1 MKGTAR
7 SARGRG
13 RKSHSLRLLTIS
25 ITKEQEQQ
33 QRTGSSLSLLSH
45 FLFCIKE
52 WAQNKSVNDRML
64 HVLFVYHPLLVVY
77 IGSVFLFFSN
87 LWLNV
92 LLLSLGHVWMS
103 WALCLSLSHTYSLS
117 VSVKFR
123 IRYRSEGTIKT
134 KNKKQKNKKRKG
146 GTRNK
151 HATKKRLS
159 QEEREPVNWTRS
171 KGCMDVKMNVFLLL
185 IRSSL
190 LP

>member
-87 LWLNV
+87 LWFNV

-103 WALCLSLSHTYSLS
+103 WALCLSLTHTYSLS

-134 KNKKQKNKKRKG
+134 KNKNQKTKERVAQETNTQPKKDSP
-146 GTRNK
+146 
-151 HATKKRLS
+151 KKNENRWT
-159 QEEREPVNWTRS
+159 ERVQ
-171 KGCMDVKMNVFLLL
+171 KDVWM
-185 IRSSL
+185 
-190 LP
+190 